1 MMYPYDQNDV
11 ETRPWCLS
19 SKYCLDYGLCLVLNG
34 VCLLPGLETR
44 KVLLI
49 AGTPRSSVACL
60 TWWVLHYMFALKDLE
75 AASLSRRRNIYLVRD
90 EAGLTIRKG
99 RVYCYRFF

>member
-1 MMYPYDQNDV
+1 MYPYDQNDV

-19 SKYCLDYGLCLVLNG
+19 SKYCFDYSLCLVLNG

-49 AGTPRSSVACL
+49 AGTPHSSVACL
-60 TWWVLHYMFALKDLE
+60 VRWVLHYMSALKDLE
-75 AASLSRRRNIYLVRD
+75 AASLSRRRNIYMVRD
-90 EAGLTIRKG
+90 EAGLPIRKG
-99 RVYCYRFF
+99 RVCYYRFY